1 MDQSIYKN
9 KEMTLLDLLD
19 GIIDTGVV
27 ISGDLVISIAD
38 IDLILIDLKL
48 LISTIDSAFE
58 NPISKHSGGVP

>member
-1 MDQSIYKN
+1 MDQIIYQN

-27 ISGDLVISIAD
+27 ISGDLVISIAN

-58 NPISKHSGGVP
+58 NPISKTGGVP